1 MIKQKV
7 TEYNSYFLV
16 ETRLAFTKKEAK
28 AFDLDK
34 NLKRKVD
41 AIIHRYKRE
50 NVEKRNYS
58 SIVYRLKDIKDLYS
72 TYIYG
77 IVFHVYYNIAYLDR
91 KYIILNKQ
99 KTFAEEIKT
108 KIKASIDAQFYTKLK
123 TLNHYQNEYFKVNPK
138 GYCNRN
144 KVWNSCRIV

>member
-7 TEYNSYFLV
+7 TEYDSYFLV
-16 ETRLAFTKKEAK
+16 ETRLTFTKKEIK
-28 AFDLDK
+28 AFGLDK
-34 NLKRKVD
+34 TLERKVD
-41 AIIHRYKRE
+41 AIINRYKR
-50 NVEKRNYS
+50 NNMKKRNYS
-58 SIVYRLKDIKDLYS
+58 GLFYTVDLKNLHILYPS
-72 TYIYG
+72 S
-77 IVFHVYYNIAYLDR
+77 VLFHVYYNIAYLDR

-99 KTFAEEIKT
+99 KAFAEEIKA